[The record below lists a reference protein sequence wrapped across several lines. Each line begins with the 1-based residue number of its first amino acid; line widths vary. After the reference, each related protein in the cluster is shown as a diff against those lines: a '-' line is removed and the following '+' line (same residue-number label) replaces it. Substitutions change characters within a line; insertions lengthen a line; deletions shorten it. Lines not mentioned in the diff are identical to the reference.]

1 MKRLLILAVTSL
13 AVMFGCSENP
23 LMESQETG
31 DPANS
36 ADFDQEGAAI
46 LLAHRPRTGCAAGM
60 QTYEITIENLTPA
73 TGAGASQP
81 FSPPVLTTHGRNL
94 HLFRPQRFASNELA
108 QIAEDAIN
116 GPMIEWLRDSGKT
129 RDIVEGD
136 GVILP
141 GTEARYEIRA
151 DARNRRLST
160 VFMLVNTNDGFGG
173 LDAVKLP
180 LFGEAVHYVMAYDAG
195 SERNTEA
202 ASDIPGPCCGSPGA
216 GTPTHE
222 RIMRHAGIQGVGDL
236 DPDVYGWTEPVARVT
251 IRRLPPTYAIEIHN
265 LTLPTVEGG
274 SQVFS
279 PPILAMHGPSVRMFR
294 VGSFASGELSLI
306 AEDGD
311 TGPMLA
317 RLEGSRKV
325 AAVITGDGP
334 IPPGGSA
341 TYELEAA
348 GPFSRLSLAFMLVNT
363 NDGFSG
369 VDRLRLPHGG
379 SVSYQLRTWDAGSE
393 QNTEL
398 ATDIPGPCC
407 GSPGQGPDE
416 HLPIRPHPGIQGIG
430 DLDPADYGWTD
441 PAARLTI
448 TRIK

>member
-1 MKRLLILAVTSL
+1 
-13 AVMFGCSENP
+13 MFGCSENP

-31 DPANS
+31 DPTN
-36 ADFDQEGAAI
+36 FDQDGAAT
-46 LLAHRPRTGCAAGM
+46 LLAHQPHHGCAAGM

-73 TGAGASQP
+73 TGAGSSQP
-81 FSPPVLTTHGRNL
+81 FSPPVLTTHGRGL
-94 HLFRPQRFASNELA
+94 HLFRPGRFASDELS
-108 QIAEDAIN
+108 QIAEDAVN
-116 GPMIEWLRDSGKT
+116 GPMLMWLKDSRKT
-129 RDIVEGD
+129 RDVIEGD

-151 DARNRRLST
+151 DAKMRRLSA
-160 VFMLVNTNDGFGG
+160 VFMLVNTNDAFGG
-173 LDAVKLP
+173 LDAIRLP
-180 LFGEAVHYVMAYDAG
+180 WSGETVHYVMAYDAG
-195 SERNTEA
+195 SELNTEA

-216 GTPTHE
+216 GTPSHE
-222 RIMRHAGIQGVGDL
+222 RITRHKGIRGVGDL
-236 DPDVYGWTEPVARVT
+236 EPDVYGWREPVAKVT
-251 IRRLPPTYAIEIHN
+251 IRRLPPTYEIQIHN
-265 LTLPTVEGG
+265 LTPQTVEGG

-279 PPILAMHGPSVRMFR
+279 PPILATHGPSVRMFR
-294 VGSFASGELSLI
+294 VGAFASDAMSRI

-317 RLEGSRKV
+317 MLEGSRRV
-325 AAVITGDGP
+325 TAVLTGDAP
-334 IPPGGSA
+334 IPPGASA

-348 GPFSRLSLAFMLVNT
+348 GPFTRLSLAFMLVNT

-369 VDRLRLPHGG
+369 VDRLRLPRGG
-379 SVSYQLRTWDAGSE
+379 SVSYHLRTWDAGSE
-393 QNTEL
+393 QNSEL

-416 HLPIRPHPGIQGIG
+416 HLPIRPHAGILDVG
-430 DLDPADYGWTD
+430 DLDAADYGWED